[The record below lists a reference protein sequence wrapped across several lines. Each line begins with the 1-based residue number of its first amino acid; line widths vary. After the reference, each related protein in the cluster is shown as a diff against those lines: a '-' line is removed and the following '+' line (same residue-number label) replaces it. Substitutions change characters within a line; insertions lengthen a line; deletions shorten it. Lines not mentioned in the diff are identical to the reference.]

1 MNFLKHPKIVYF
13 VLVKE
18 MDVMNVGLE
27 TEFINTLLVAWI
39 YTDIVIC

>member
-18 MDVMNVGLE
+18 TDVMNVGLE
-27 TEFINTLLVAWI
+27 TEFINTLLVA
-39 YTDIVIC
+39 